1 MRPKTTFLI
10 CGFVCCFGMAPANS
24 QSPKKGENQQSSA
37 DYLSGNQSSRS
48 YCRYFRMRYLTLE
61 ACLPSCTPCCGGEM
75 YHRHWHNRPHQ
86 TRSGWGRPYPG
97 QGRPPFDK
105 LLNDSNIQVQ
115 AGALVVEPVCEG
127 PVAQADAMAACRDF
141 HSPVRIPTGSQQVKI
156 LGSFVLDTEPDHGWT
171 EIHPV
176 TSITTLR
183 ANKRESS

>member
-1 MRPKTTFLI
+1 MVEKCITVTGTIDHIKR
-10 CGFVCCFGMAPANS
+10 
-24 QSPKKGENQQSSA
+24 EA
-37 DYLSGNQSSRS
+37 DGDDHIQVKVD
-48 YCRYFRMRYLTLE
+48 
-61 ACLPSCTPCCGGEM
+61 
-75 YHRHWHNRPHQ
+75 
-86 TRSGWGRPYPG
+86 
-97 QGRPPFDK
+97 PPFDR

-176 TSITTLR
+176 TCITTLR
-183 ANKRESS
+183 ANQRESS